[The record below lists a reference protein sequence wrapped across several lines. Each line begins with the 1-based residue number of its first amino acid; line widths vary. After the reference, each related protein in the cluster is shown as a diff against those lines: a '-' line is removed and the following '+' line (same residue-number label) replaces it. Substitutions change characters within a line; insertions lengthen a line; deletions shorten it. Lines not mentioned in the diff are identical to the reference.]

1 MKLPELA
8 LLAGIIIYIAFFTH
22 PPPRFVSMVLENPIG
37 QLLVLAGVV
46 FVATKHALVAL
57 FLGIAFLMSSYPNYE
72 YMDNPKK
79 DKKDDKKDEKVPDMA
94 QIGKLA
100 QMLGGK
106 NGKLPQEK
114 GKDVKSPPPS
124 TNTVKADSKTVEKF
138 TPF

>member
-37 QLLVLAGVV
+37 QLVVLAGVV
-46 FVATKHALVAL
+46 FVATKHALIAL

-79 DKKDDKKDEKVPDMA
+79 DEKKDDKKLPDMA

-106 NGKLPQEK
+106 GGKLPQEK
-114 GKDVKSPPPS
+114 GKDVKAPPPS

>member
-79 DKKDDKKDEKVPDMA
+79 DKKDEKVPDMA

-114 GKDVKSPPPS
+114 GKDVKTPPPS